1 MVIFNK
7 IPWVYL
13 LSGLCA
19 SAFKTSSEFLIDHRL
34 ARLNRLNGISPT
46 STSDDSQRNPLFARQ
61 STSFPSSNFTQPLD
75 HFVDTGF
82 TFNQRYFVNSRH
94 YKPGGP
100 VIVLDGGETSVTDRL
115 SFLDTG
121 IVDILANA
129 TGGLGVILEHRYYG
143 VSVPVKNFTTDS
155 LRWLNN
161 EQAAADSAN
170 FMTHVKFDGISED
183 LTAPNTP
190 WIYYG
195 GSYAGAR
202 SAHMK
207 VLYPSIVLGAIAS
220 SGVTEAAISNWGY
233 FDIIR
238 RAAPA
243 NCSAQFIT
251 AVKEVDE
258 LLSKDAETNGKVK
271 SFFGMQGLT
280 LDADLTSFFVGPLG
294 GWQNKNWDP
303 AVNSN
308 SFANTCAAMG
318 NPSDAKIQTFQGLT
332 VSNATWNL
340 ATIVNRTSNRCPK
353 TSTADECFGTLND
366 TDFQN
371 TALSQTGR
379 VWQFQVCTQWGFFDA
394 PPPDASIPSM
404 VSKFVDVA
412 YSSKI
417 CKQAYPPGEFFVV
430 PPMPRVEEVNRLGG
444 FNIAHDRL
452 AIIDGEVDPWRFDC
466 PHSFVSP
473 TKVREDTPLRPY
485 KLIPNAVHHYD
496 ENGLADH
503 SQEPQEIQAIHQQEI
518 EFVKGWLAE
527 LS

>member
-1 MVIFNK
+1 MNLKLILFSLVPI
-7 IPWVYL
+7 
-13 LSGLCA
+13 LCA
-19 SAFKTSSEFLIDHRL
+19 SVSAFKPTLQTLIDHRL
-34 ARLNRLNGISPT
+34 ERLDRLNRVSSPT
-46 STSDDSQRNPLFARQ
+46 VTPIAKRQ
-61 STSFPSSNFTQPLD
+61 TTSFPVFNFTQPLD
-75 HFVDTGF
+75 HFTNTGF
-82 TFNQRYFVNSRH
+82 TWNQRYFVNSRH

-100 VIVLDGGETSVTDRL
+100 VIVLDGGETSVTARL
-115 SFLDTG
+115 PFLDTG

-129 TGGLGVILEHRYYG
+129 TNGLGVILEHRYYG

-170 FMTHVKFDGISED
+170 FMTNVKFAGIPED
-183 LTAPNTP
+183 LTAPHTP

-207 VLYPSIVLGAIAS
+207 VLYPDIVFGSIAS

-233 FDIIR
+233 YDIIR

-251 AVKEVDE
+251 AVKEVDN
-258 LLSKDAETNGKVK
+258 LLSNPETNSKVK
-271 SFFGMQGLT
+271 SFFGMPGLT
-280 LDADLTSFFVGPLG
+280 LEADLTSFFAGPLG
-294 GWQNKNWDP
+294 AWQSKNWDP

-308 SFANTCAAMG
+308 SFSNNCAAMG
-318 NPSDAKIQTFQGLT
+318 NPSNAKIDTFQGIT

-340 ATIVNRTSNRCPK
+340 ATIVNKTSSRCPK
-353 TSTADECFGTLND
+353 TSTSDECFGTLND
-366 TDFQN
+366 TDLQR
-371 TALSQTGR
+371 TDLSQTWR
-379 VWQFQVCTQWGFFDA
+379 LWQFQVCTQWAFFDS
-394 PPPDASIPSM
+394 PPPDHSIPSM
-404 VSKFVDVA
+404 LSKFVDVD

-417 CKQAYPPGEFFVV
+417 CKQAYPPGDFFQV
-430 PPMPRVEEVNRLGG
+430 PPMPNIEDVNKLGG

-466 PHSFVSP
+466 PHSFIGP
-473 TKVREDTPLRPY
+473 TEFREDTPLRPF

-503 SQEPQEIQAIHQQEI
+503 SQEPPEIQAIHQQEVD
-518 EFVKGWLAE
+518 FVKGWLADFK
-527 LS
+527 SKY

>member
-1 MVIFNK
+1 MNLKLNLVSLVPI
-7 IPWVYL
+7 
-13 LSGLCA
+13 LCA
-19 SAFKTSSEFLIDHRL
+19 SVSAFKPTLQTLVDHRL
-34 ARLNRLNGISPT
+34 ERLDRLNGISSPT
-46 STSDDSQRNPLFARQ
+46 ATPVSKRQ
-61 STSFPSSNFTQPLD
+61 TTSFPVFNFTQPLD
-75 HFVDTGF
+75 HFTDTGF
-82 TFNQRYFVNSRH
+82 TWSQRYFVNSRH
-94 YKPGGP
+94 YKPGY
-100 VIVLDGGETSVTDRL
+100 L
-115 SFLDTG
+115 FLTLG
-121 IVDILANA
+121 SWIFWRMQRM
-129 TGGLGVILEHRYYG
+129 GWGVILEHRYYG

-170 FMTHVKFDGISED
+170 FMTNVKFAGITAD
-183 LTAPNTP
+183 LTAPRTP

-207 VLYPSIVLGAIAS
+207 VLYPDIVFGSIAS

-233 FDIIR
+233 YDIIR

-251 AVKEVDE
+251 AVKEVDN
-258 LLSKDAETNGKVK
+258 LLSNPETNSKVK
-271 SFFGMQGLT
+271 SFFGMPGLT
-280 LDADLTSFFVGPLG
+280 SDADLTSFFAGPLG
-294 GWQNKNWDP
+294 GWQSKNWDP

-308 SFANTCAAMG
+308 SFSNNCAAMG
-318 NPSDAKIQTFQGLT
+318 SPSNATIVTFQGIV

-340 ATIVNRTSNRCPK
+340 ATIVNR
-353 TSTADECFGTLND
+353 CFGTSNA
-366 TDFQN
+366 TDFQQ
-371 TALSQTGR
+371 TDLSQTWR
-379 VWQFQVCTQWGFFDA
+379 LWQFQVCTQWAYFDS
-394 PPPDASIPSM
+394 PPPDPSIPSM
-404 VSKFVDVA
+404 ISKFVDVE

-417 CKQAYPPGEFFVV
+417 CKQAYPPGEFFQV
-430 PPMPRVEEVNRLGG
+430 PPMPNVEDVNKLGG

-473 TKVREDTPLRPY
+473 TKVREDTPLRPF

-503 SQEPQEIQAIHQQEI
+503 SQEPPEIQAIHQQEV
-518 EFVKGWLAE
+518 EFVKGWLAD
-527 LS
+527 SK